1 MELAKVLT
9 SKGYSVRKATLTDA
23 EKRRIET
30 ELKVAPIV
38 HRSYQGAEDLSF
50 RIYRESP
57 QRYYLPRRWGQDVFG
72 PPDATI
78 LSDGAPLSDAAK
90 VFRGTPYDYQVDIIK
105 KFVDAGTAPAEGGG
119 LICVPC
125 GRGKTF
131 MAIAIAAKLGR
142 RFMVV
147 VDKEFLMN
155 QWKGEIE
162 SLMPGLRI
170 GICQAGRREIE
181 TEKYDCTLCMI
192 QTLCGQDFPEKA
204 FADYGFTIFD
214 ECHHLG
220 AGHFSKALMKVQT
233 KVMLGLSAT
242 PKREDGLTKVFEWFL
257 GTPVYWE
264 KVREA
269 DPSVIVQPVYVDC
282 QDNAYT
288 NVPVNWK
295 QEPVMG
301 KLLTQVVE
309 CAPRTKQVADLILEI
324 CSDERRRVLVLSER
338 IGHLNSI
345 EALLSAST
353 RGKSP
358 TMGYYIGG
366 MKEEVR
372 EAGAATA
379 QVLLASYAMASEAMN
394 IKTLNCVI
402 LASPRKN
409 VEQSTGR
416 ILRVQAN
423 KRVVA
428 PLIVDIVDVHGVYRS
443 QWRKRCVYYRKCNY
457 TISAEGEDGV
467 DETVDLRAADDN
479 GCLFSDD

>member
-1 MELAKVLT
+1 MSATEKSKVLT
-9 SKGYSVRKATLTDA
+9 SKGYAIRKSILSDDQRRLI
-23 EKRRIET
+23 EK
-30 ELKVAPIV
+30 ELRVAPIV

-50 RIYRESP
+50 RIYRESLE
-57 QRYYLPRRWGQDVFG
+57 RYYLPRRWGETIFG
-72 PPDATI
+72 KAEVNI
-78 LSDGAPLSDAAK
+78 ISEGKSLSDAAR
-90 VFRGTPYDYQVDIIK
+90 VFKGTPYDYQTAIVN
-105 KFVDAGTAPAEGGG
+105 KFIGASESGGG

-162 SLMPGLRI
+162 SLMPGLKI
-170 GICQAGRREIE
+170 GILQGDLRQIGPE
-181 TEKYDCTLCMI
+181 YDCTLCMI
-192 QTLCGQDFPEKA
+192 QTVARQDFPEKT
-204 FADYGFTIFD
+204 FSDYGFTIFD

-220 AGHFSKALMKVQT
+220 AQHFSKALMKIQT

-257 GTPVYWE
+257 GEPVYWE
-264 KVREA
+264 KIR
-269 DPSVIVQPVYVDC
+269 DPDESVIVQPVFVDC
-282 QDNAYT
+282 QDITYT
-288 NVPVNWK
+288 DIPVNWK
-295 QEPVMG
+295 QEPIMG
-301 KLLTQVVE
+301 KLLTHVVE
-309 CAPRTKQVADLILEI
+309 CAPRTKQIADLLKDL
-324 CSDERRRVLVLSER
+324 CKDERRRVLVLSER
-338 IGHLNSI
+338 ISHLNSI
-345 EALLSAST
+345 EELIKDAKIT
-353 RGKSP
+353 
-358 TMGYYIGG
+358 TGYYIGG

-416 ILRVQAN
+416 ILRIQAS
-423 KRVVA
+423 KRVIA

-443 QWRKRCVYYRKCNY
+443 QWRKRCVYYRKCKY
-457 TISAEGEDGV
+457 TISEDGKDEV
-467 DETVDLRAADDN
+467 DDSVEIRPSDEN
-479 GCLFSDD
+479 GCLLSDD

>member
-1 MELAKVLT
+1 
-9 SKGYSVRKATLTDA
+9 
-23 EKRRIET
+23 
-30 ELKVAPIV
+30 
-38 HRSYQGAEDLSF
+38 
-50 RIYRESP
+50 
-57 QRYYLPRRWGQDVFG
+57 
-72 PPDATI
+72 
-78 LSDGAPLSDAAK
+78 
-90 VFRGTPYDYQVDIIK
+90 
-105 KFVDAGTAPAEGGG
+105 
-119 LICVPC
+119 
-125 GRGKTF
+125 
-131 MAIAIAAKLGR
+131 
-142 RFMVV
+142 
-147 VDKEFLMN
+147 MN

-162 SLMPGLRI
+162 ALMPGLRI

-181 TEKYDCTLCMI
+181 SDKYDCTLCMI
-192 QTLCGQDFPEKA
+192 QTLCGQEFPEKA
-204 FADYGFTIFD
+204 FAEYGFTIFD

-282 QDNAYT
+282 QDNTYT

-309 CAPRTKQVADLILEI
+309 CAPRTKQVAELILEI

-345 EALLSAST
+345 EALLAAAP
-353 RGKSP
+353 RVP

-394 IKTLNCVI
+394 IKTLNCVV

-443 QWRKRCVYYRKCNY
+443 QWRKRCIYYRKCNY
-457 TISAEGEDGV
+457 TISTEGEEGI

>member
-1 MELAKVLT
+1 MDLAKVLT
-9 SKGYSVRKATLTDA
+9 SKGYSIRKATLTDA

-78 LSDGAPLSDAAK
+78 LSDGVPLSETAK

-105 KFVDAGTAPAEGGG
+105 KFVDAGTVQGGG

-162 SLMPGLRI
+162 ALMPGLRI

-181 TEKYDCTLCMI
+181 SDKYDCTLCMI
-192 QTLCGQDFPEKA
+192 QTLCGQEFPEKA

-269 DPSVIVQPVYVDC
+269 DPSVIVQPVYIDC
-282 QDNAYT
+282 QDNTYT

-324 CSDERRRVLVLSER
+324 CADDKRRILVLSER
-338 IGHLNSI
+338 IGHLKSI
-345 EALLSAST
+345 EALLAAST
-353 RGKSP
+353 KPP

-394 IKTLNCVI
+394 IKTLNCVV

-443 QWRKRCVYYRKCNY
+443 QWRKRCIYYRKCNY
-457 TISAEGEDGV
+457 TISAEGEDGI
-467 DETVDLRAADDN
+467 DETVDLRAAEDN

>member
-9 SKGYSVRKATLTDA
+9 SKGYSVRKATLSDA

-57 QRYYLPRRWGQDVFG
+57 ERYYLPRRWGQDVFG

-78 LSDGAPLSDAAK
+78 LSEGAALSDAAK

-105 KFVDAGTAPAEGGG
+105 KFVDAGKVTGGG

-147 VDKEFLMN
+147 GDKEFLMN

-181 TEKYDCTLCMI
+181 SDKYDCTLCMI
-192 QTLCGQDFPEKA
+192 QTLCGQDFPTNA

-282 QDNAYT
+282 QDIAYT
-288 NVPVNWK
+288 DVPVNWK

-309 CAPRTKQVADLILEI
+309 CAPRTKQIADLIKEI

-345 EALLSAST
+345 EALLEPA
-353 RGKSP
+353 GI

>member
-1 MELAKVLT
+1 MAKVLT
-9 SKGYSVRKATLTDA
+9 SKGYSIRKATLTDA

-78 LSDGAPLSDAAK
+78 LSDGVPLSETAK

-105 KFVDAGTAPAEGGG
+105 KFVDAGTVQGGG

-162 SLMPGLRI
+162 ALMPGLRI

-181 TEKYDCTLCMI
+181 SDKYDCTLCMI

-282 QDNAYT
+282 QDNTYT

-324 CSDERRRVLVLSER
+324 CADDKRRILVLSER
-338 IGHLNSI
+338 IGHLKSI
-345 EALLSAST
+345 EALLAAST
-353 RGKSP
+353 KPP

-394 IKTLNCVI
+394 IKTLNCVV

-443 QWRKRCVYYRKCNY
+443 QWRKRCIYYRKCNY
-457 TISAEGEDGV
+457 TISAEGEDGI
-467 DETVDLRAADDN
+467 DETVDLRAAEDN

>member
-1 MELAKVLT
+1 MEHAKVLT
-9 SKGYSVRKATLTDA
+9 SKGYSIRKSSLTDA
-23 EKRRIET
+23 EKRRVET

-38 HRSYQGAEDLSF
+38 HRSYQGGEDLSF

-57 QRYYLPRRWGQDVFG
+57 QRYYLPRRWAQTVFG
-72 PPDATI
+72 PPDANI
-78 LSDGAPLSDAAK
+78 LSDGAPLSDKAK
-90 VFRGTPYDYQVDIIK
+90 VFCGTPYDYQVDIIK
-105 KFVDAGTAPAEGGG
+105 KFVDAGKDPAQGGG

-181 TEKYDCTLCMI
+181 ADKYDCTLCMI
-192 QTLCGQDFPEKA
+192 QTLCGQDFPDKA
-204 FADYGFTIFD
+204 FAEYGFTIFD

-220 AGHFSKALMKVQT
+220 AGHFSKALTKVQT

-257 GTPVYWE
+257 GEPVYWE
-264 KVREA
+264 KIREA
-269 DPSVIVQPVYVDC
+269 DPSVIVQPVYVTC
-282 QDNAYT
+282 QDNTYT
-288 NVPVNWK
+288 DVPVNWK

-301 KLLTQVVE
+301 KLLTHVVE
-309 CAPRTKQVADLILEI
+309 CAPRTKQIADLLLEL
-324 CSDERRRVLVLSER
+324 CTDERRRVLVLSER
-338 IGHLNSI
+338 IGHLKSI
-345 EALLSAST
+345 EALLAAAP
-353 RGKSP
+353 KPP

-443 QWRKRCVYYRKCNY
+443 QWRKRCIYYRKCNY
-457 TISAEGEDGV
+457 TISAEGEAEI
-467 DETVDLRAADDN
+467 DESVDLRAADDN
-479 GCLFSDD
+479 GCLFSD

>member
-1 MELAKVLT
+1 MDLAKVLT
-9 SKGYSVRKATLTDA
+9 SKGYSIRKAALTDA
-23 EKRRIET
+23 ERRRIET

-78 LSDGAPLSDAAK
+78 LSDGVALSEAAK

-105 KFVDAGTAPAEGGG
+105 KFVDAGTSTGGG

-162 SLMPGLRI
+162 ALMPGLRI

-181 TEKYDCTLCMI
+181 SDKYDCTLCMI
-192 QTLCGQDFPEKA
+192 QTLCGQEFPEKA
-204 FADYGFTIFD
+204 FAEYGFTIFD

-282 QDNAYT
+282 QDNTYT

-309 CAPRTKQVADLILEI
+309 CVPRTKQVADLILDI
-324 CSDERRRVLVLSER
+324 CADDKRRILVLSER
-338 IGHLNSI
+338 IGHLKSI
-345 EALLSAST
+345 EALLAAST
-353 RGKSP
+353 KPP

-394 IKTLNCVI
+394 IKTLNCVV

-443 QWRKRCVYYRKCNY
+443 QWRKRCIYYRKCNY
-457 TISAEGEDGV
+457 TISAEGEDGI
-467 DETVDLRAADDN
+467 DETVDLRAAEDN

>member
-1 MELAKVLT
+1 MAKVLT
-9 SKGYSVRKATLTDA
+9 SKGYSIRKAALTDA
-23 EKRRIET
+23 ERRRIET

-78 LSDGAPLSDAAK
+78 LSDGVPLSETAK

-105 KFVDAGTAPAEGGG
+105 KFVDAGIAPAQGGG

-162 SLMPGLRI
+162 ALMPGLRI

-181 TEKYDCTLCMI
+181 SDKYDCTLCMI
-192 QTLCGQDFPEKA
+192 QTLCGQEFPEKA
-204 FADYGFTIFD
+204 FAEYGFTIFD

-282 QDNAYT
+282 QDNTYT

-309 CAPRTKQVADLILEI
+309 CAPRTKQVAELILEI

-345 EALLSAST
+345 EALLAAAP
-353 RGKSP
+353 RVP

-394 IKTLNCVI
+394 IKTLNCVV

-457 TISAEGEDGV
+457 TISAEGEEGI

>member
-1 MELAKVLT
+1 MDLAKVLT
-9 SKGYSVRKATLTDA
+9 SKGYSIRKATLTDA

-78 LSDGAPLSDAAK
+78 LSDGVPLSEAAK

-105 KFVDAGTAPAEGGG
+105 KFVDAGIAPAQGGG

-162 SLMPGLRI
+162 ALMPGLRI

-181 TEKYDCTLCMI
+181 SDKYDCTLCMI

-282 QDNAYT
+282 QDNTYT

-338 IGHLNSI
+338 IGHLKSI
-345 EALLSAST
+345 ETLLAASP
-353 RGKSP
+353 RVP

-394 IKTLNCVI
+394 IKTLNCVV

-443 QWRKRCVYYRKCNY
+443 QWRKRCIYYRKCNY
-457 TISAEGEDGV
+457 TISAEGEDGI

-479 GCLFSDD
+479 GCLFSD

>member
-1 MELAKVLT
+1 
-9 SKGYSVRKATLTDA
+9 
-23 EKRRIET
+23 
-30 ELKVAPIV
+30 
-38 HRSYQGAEDLSF
+38 
-50 RIYRESP
+50 
-57 QRYYLPRRWGQDVFG
+57 
-72 PPDATI
+72 
-78 LSDGAPLSDAAK
+78 
-90 VFRGTPYDYQVDIIK
+90 
-105 KFVDAGTAPAEGGG
+105 
-119 LICVPC
+119 
-125 GRGKTF
+125 
-131 MAIAIAAKLGR
+131 
-142 RFMVV
+142 
-147 VDKEFLMN
+147 
-155 QWKGEIE
+155 
-162 SLMPGLRI
+162 
-170 GICQAGRREIE
+170 
-181 TEKYDCTLCMI
+181 
-192 QTLCGQDFPEKA
+192 
-204 FADYGFTIFD
+204 
-214 ECHHLG
+214 
-220 AGHFSKALMKVQT
+220 
-233 KVMLGLSAT
+233 
-242 PKREDGLTKVFEWFL
+242 
-257 GTPVYWE
+257 
-264 KVREA
+264 
-269 DPSVIVQPVYVDC
+269 
-282 QDNAYT
+282 
-288 NVPVNWK
+288 
-295 QEPVMG
+295 MG

-309 CAPRTKQVADLILEI
+309 CASRTKQVADLILEI

-345 EALLSAST
+345 EALLKAASP
-353 RGKSP
+353 KPP

-394 IKTLNCVI
+394 IKTLNCVV

>member
-1 MELAKVLT
+1 
-9 SKGYSVRKATLTDA
+9 
-23 EKRRIET
+23 
-30 ELKVAPIV
+30 
-38 HRSYQGAEDLSF
+38 
-50 RIYRESP
+50 
-57 QRYYLPRRWGQDVFG
+57 
-72 PPDATI
+72 
-78 LSDGAPLSDAAK
+78 
-90 VFRGTPYDYQVDIIK
+90 
-105 KFVDAGTAPAEGGG
+105 
-119 LICVPC
+119 
-125 GRGKTF
+125 
-131 MAIAIAAKLGR
+131 
-142 RFMVV
+142 
-147 VDKEFLMN
+147 MN

-162 SLMPGLRI
+162 ALMPGLRI

-181 TEKYDCTLCMI
+181 SDKYDCTLCMI

-282 QDNAYT
+282 QDNTYT

-295 QEPVMG
+295 HEPVMG

-338 IGHLNSI
+338 IGHLKSI
-345 EALLSAST
+345 EALLAAAP
-353 RGKSP
+353 KPP

-457 TISAEGEDGV
+457 TISAEGEEGV